1 MMLRRALHY
10 FSVSNFT
17 YLMLKPFVDDAGA
30 KYGMFSVHHWL
41 ISIAVFVLGVL
52 SIYAIMWIEEK

>member
-1 MMLRRALHY
+1 MFRRAFHY

-17 YLMLKPFVDDAGA
+17 YLMLRPFIEDACA
-30 KYGMFSVHHWL
+30 KYGMFSVHHWA

-52 SIYAIMWIEEK
+52 SVYAVMRLEEK